1 MVVFSIWDQNGGDLK
16 RCFPVSEETL
26 TDVFLVMQRRLQVGT
41 NTLGDVIR
49 GGTLNGSDVNRG
61 VLYRSSPSPDI
72 FLFVFVF
79 LLSVCAIFIQE
90 SVGFRFRAP

>member
-61 VLYRSSPSPDI
+61 VLYCD
-72 FLFVFVF
+72 V
-79 LLSVCAIFIQE
+79 
-90 SVGFRFRAP
+90 